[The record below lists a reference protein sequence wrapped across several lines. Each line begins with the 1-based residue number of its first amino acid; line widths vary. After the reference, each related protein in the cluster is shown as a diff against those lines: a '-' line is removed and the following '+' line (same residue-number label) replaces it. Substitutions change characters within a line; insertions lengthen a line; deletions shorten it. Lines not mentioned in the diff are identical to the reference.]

1 MNINNN
7 LQLNQS
13 QKMVITTSLRNSL
26 EILNMS
32 NIELESKIK
41 EEEQSNPLLEVEK
54 NNEIGWEEYFKDTYK
69 QYNNLE
75 FDNNNEIN
83 IENLVKYKLNIY
95 DYLKNQIRLYKLKNK
110 EKEVCEYIIDSL
122 DKDGYL
128 KVQDYEIIKIMNIDK
143 KMYYRCLE
151 KVQDLH
157 PSGVG
162 ARNLSEYLIIQ
173 LKNNGIFNEKLYL
186 IIKNDLNLVG
196 NNKINEI
203 CKKYKISSSECNE
216 YINIIKNLNP
226 RPCEEYANQSEGLIY
241 IKPEIIVKKV
251 DDEFVVY
258 LNDICYPILKVNV
271 FYEEILK
278 NSQGDEDAKEFIKEK
293 LSTAVNLIKNIES
306 RKNTIL
312 KITQLIVSKQEEF
325 FSKGIKYIKPMTMK
339 EIAEELNFHESTIS
353 RGVNGKYMLTPFGT
367 FELKYF
373 FNSSIKSNNDKGLSS
388 ISIKNII
395 NEKIKSENKSKPLS
409 DENIVSLLKREGISI
424 ARRTV
429 AKYREEL
436 GILSSSKRKCISKNN

>member
-373 FNSSIKSNNDKGLSS
+373 FNSSIKSNSDKDLSS

-436 GILSSSKRKCISKNN
+436 GILSSSKRKYISKNN

>member
-26 EILNMS
+26 EILNM
-32 NIELESKIK
+32 NHIELESKIK

-54 NNEIGWEEYFKDTYK
+54 NNEISWEEYFKYTYK
-69 QYNNLE
+69 QYNNIEL
-75 FDNNNEIN
+75 DNVNEIN
-83 IENLVKYKLNIY
+83 HENLVKYKLNIY
-95 DYLKNQIRLYKLKNK
+95 EHLKNQIRLYKLNNK
-110 EKEVCEYIIDSL
+110 EREICEYIIDSL

-128 KVQDYEIIKIMNIDK
+128 NIDNTEITKMMNIDK
-143 KMYYRCLE
+143 KLYYRCLE
-151 KVQDLH
+151 KIQSLE

-162 ARNLSEYLIIQ
+162 ATNLYECLKIQ
-173 LKNNGIFNEKLYL
+173 LKNNGIFNENLYL
-186 IIKNDLNLVG
+186 LIENDLNLVA

-216 YINIIKNLNP
+216 YISIIKNLNP

-241 IKPEIIVKKV
+241 IKPEIIVKKIG
-251 DDEFVVY
+251 DEFVIY
-258 LNDICYPILKVNV
+258 LNDACYPTIKINV
-271 FYEEILK
+271 FYKEILQ
-278 NSQGDEDAKEFIKEK
+278 NSKGDEDVKEFIQEN
-293 LSTAVNLIKNIES
+293 LNIAVNLIKNIEN

-312 KITQLIVSKQEEF
+312 KISQAILNKQEEF
-325 FSKGIKYIKPMTMK
+325 FLKGTKYINPMTMK
-339 EIAEELNFHESTIS
+339 EIAQDLNLHESTIS

-373 FNSSIKSNNDKGLSS
+373 FNSSIKSNSDKDLSS

-395 NEKIKSENKSKPLS
+395 KDKIKLENKRKPLS
-409 DENIVSLLKREGISI
+409 DENIASILKKEGINI

>member
-26 EILNMS
+26 EILNM
-32 NIELESKIK
+32 NHIELESKIK

-54 NNEIGWEEYFKDTYK
+54 NNEISWEEYFKYTYK
-69 QYNNLE
+69 QYNNIEL
-75 FDNNNEIN
+75 DNVNEIN
-83 IENLVKYKLNIY
+83 HENLVKYKLNIY
-95 DYLKNQIRLYKLKNK
+95 EHLKNQIRLYKLNNK
-110 EKEVCEYIIDSL
+110 EREICEYIIDSL

-128 KVQDYEIIKIMNIDK
+128 NIDNTEITKMMNIDK
-143 KMYYRCLE
+143 KLYYRCLE
-151 KVQDLH
+151 KIQSLE

-162 ARNLSEYLIIQ
+162 ATNLYECLKIQ
-173 LKNNGIFNEKLYL
+173 LKNNGIFNENLYL
-186 IIKNDLNLVG
+186 LIENDLNLVA

-216 YINIIKNLNP
+216 YISIIKNLNP
-226 RPCEEYANQSEGLIY
+226 RPCEEYVNQSEGLIY
-241 IKPEIIVKKV
+241 IKPEIIVKKIG
-251 DDEFVVY
+251 DEFVIY
-258 LNDICYPILKVNV
+258 LNDACYPTIKINV
-271 FYEEILK
+271 FYKEILQ
-278 NSQGDEDAKEFIKEK
+278 NSKGDEDVKEFIQEN
-293 LSTAVNLIKNIES
+293 LNIAVNLIKNIEN

-312 KITQLIVSKQEEF
+312 KISQAILNKQEEF
-325 FSKGIKYIKPMTMK
+325 FLKGTKYINPMTMK
-339 EIAEELNFHESTIS
+339 EIAQDLNLHESTIS

-373 FNSSIKSNNDKGLSS
+373 FNSSIKSNSDKDLSS

-395 NEKIKSENKSKPLS
+395 KDKIKLENKRKPLS
-409 DENIVSLLKREGISI
+409 DENIASILKKEGINI

-436 GILSSSKRKCISKNN
+436 GILSSSKRKYISKNN

>member
-54 NNEIGWEEYFKDTYK
+54 NNEISWEEYFKDTYK

-395 NEKIKSENKSKPLS
+395 NEKIKLENKRKPLS
-409 DENIVSLLKREGISI
+409 DENIASILKKEGINI

-436 GILSSSKRKCISKNN
+436 GILSSSKRKYISKNN